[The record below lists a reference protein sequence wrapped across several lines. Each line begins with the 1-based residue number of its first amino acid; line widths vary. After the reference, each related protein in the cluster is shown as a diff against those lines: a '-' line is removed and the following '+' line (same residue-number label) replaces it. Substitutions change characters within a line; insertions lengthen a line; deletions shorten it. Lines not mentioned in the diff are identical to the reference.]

1 MSISNIRKA
10 FVTEVKSTLDG
21 LGFGGKIKWENRD
34 FDPTGSPE
42 WAGFQFVS
50 AEPFVVT
57 LGQGGDDRLTG
68 YVQIDLNTTQD
79 SGDGAMDVWIDAF
92 RQQFPAGKP
101 LTYGNSSALVLNTGV
116 NSGTMFDNWF
126 RKSITITYRAD
137 LPRALI

>member
-10 FVTEVKSTLDG
+10 FVTEVKTILDG
-21 LGFGGKIKWENRD
+21 LGFASKTRWENRN
-34 FDPTGSPE
+34 FDPTGFPE
-42 WAGFQFVS
+42 WAGFTFVS

-57 LGQGGDDRLTG
+57 LGQGGDDRVTG
-68 YVQIDLNTTQD
+68 FVQIDLNTPQN
-79 SGDGAMDVWIDAF
+79 SGDGALDVWVDAF
-92 RQQFPAGKP
+92 RQAFPAGKP
-101 LTYGNSSALVLNTGV
+101 VAYGGSVAFVLNTGV